1 MRVEM
6 KDA

>member
-6 KDA
+6 K